1 MGNYLNEFIISLRK
15 LGPECRWQ
23 RREGLREVSIHIH
36 IYILVPVTNLCFSIS
51 WNIYASLVRKFQYNN
66 FNTSRAFVISH
77 ANYLLADIFEYTARY
92 ELYNNL
98 II

>member
-1 MGNYLNEFIISLRK
+1 MGNYVNEFIISLRK
-15 LGPECRWQ
+15 LGPECRCK
-23 RREGLREVSIHIH
+23 EVGLREVSIHIH
-36 IYILVPVTNLCFSIS
+36 IVVPVTNLCFYIS